1 MSSLQANR
9 RNENRKSP
17 REDFLLFALV
27 SGLLGSLTIAREH
40 IGNFYYECSG
50 SQAVLIGYIIGFA
63 AWYGIYCYFRSAMP
77 VIRVRKWLFAGF
89 SALYA
94 LCVAVPFGL
103 EALPS
108 SRAGVAAFVG
118 TSVIVL
124 VLGHVFHMEVR
135 KGLQGAGQNP
145 NVGRTGGHK
154 VP

>member
-1 MSSLQANR
+1 MSSLQANI
-9 RNENRKSP
+9 RNENQKLP

-63 AWYGIYCYFRSAMP
+63 AWYGIYYYFRSAMP

-108 SRAGVAAFVG
+108 SRVGVVVFVG
-118 TSVIVL
+118 TSLVVL
-124 VLGHVFHMEVR
+124 VLGHMFHLEVR
-135 KGLQGAGQNP
+135 RGFQGRTET
-145 NVGRTGGHK
+145 GRTGERGRSR
-154 VP
+154 